1 MLPVMGDDGV
11 RFLAFERRRL
21 VVSRGGDRPALAA
34 LELESLTLAASA
46 PGGIDHF
53 PLGLPDAPDLRV
65 VDLPAGARLPA
76 GTELVELRG
85 LLAALA
91 EREARLAMRA
101 LHVVEWGR
109 TNRFCGR
116 CGTRNEELAGE
127 LARRCPQCGL
137 TSFPRISPAVIM
149 LVRRGERVLLGRGN
163 HLPPGLFSTLAGF
176 VEPGETLEEAVCRE
190 VREEVGI
197 ELGDVRYFGS
207 QPWPFP
213 DSLMVGFTAEHRGG
227 EIRVDPAEIAEAGW
241 FALDTLPPVPP
252 SFSIARS
259 LIDAWVVER
268 GGNPAALVTW
278 PG

>member
-1 MLPVMGDDGV
+1 MLPVMAGDSG
-11 RFLAFERRRL
+11 RYLAFERRRL
-21 VVSRGGDRPALAA
+21 VVSRGGDRPILAA
-34 LELESLTLAASA
+34 LQLESLTLAAA
-46 PGGIDHF
+46 AAGAAEHF

-65 VDLPAGARLPA
+65 VDLPAGAHLPP

-85 LLAALA
+85 LLAGLA
-91 EREARLAMRA
+91 DREARVAMRA

-116 CGTRNEELAGE
+116 CGTRNEEVAGE
-127 LARRCPQCGL
+127 LARRCPLCGL

-149 LVRRGERVLLGRGN
+149 LVRRGDRVLLGRGN

-190 VREEVGI
+190 VREEVGVDI
-197 ELGDVRYFGS
+197 GDVRYFGS

-213 DSLMVGFTAEHRGG
+213 DSLMVGFTAEFRGG
-227 EIRVDPAEIAEAGW
+227 EIQVDPAEIAEAGW
-241 FALDTLPPVPP
+241 FALDALPPVPP
-252 SFSIARS
+252 SFSIART

-268 GGNPAALVTW
+268 GGDPAALVTW